1 MEITF
6 QNSIT
11 PDQINR
17 LRKAVGFRQL
27 DTEQISAGLAGS
39 QLTLAACE
47 QGEAIGMARLIWDG
61 GGAALVTDVIVLPEY
76 QEQGI
81 EAELVK
87 RILGYLPASLKPRYG
102 MPVDVRAWGSQEE
115 IYQELGFIESTRE
128 RRGLPMHICL
138 TEQIELTDSRFGQGD
153 FSPPAS

>member
-1 MEITF
+1 MELIF

-76 QEQGI
+76 QE
-81 EAELVK
+81 
-87 RILGYLPASLKPRYG
+87 
-102 MPVDVRAWGSQEE
+102 
-115 IYQELGFIESTRE
+115 LGFIESTRE
-128 RRGLPMHICL
+128 RRGLPMHTCL